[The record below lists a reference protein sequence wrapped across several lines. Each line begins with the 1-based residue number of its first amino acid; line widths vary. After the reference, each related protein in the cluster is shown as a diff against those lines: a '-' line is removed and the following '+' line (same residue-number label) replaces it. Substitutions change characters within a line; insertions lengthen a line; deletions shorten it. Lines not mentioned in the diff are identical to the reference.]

1 MFSWSALWFFFQN
14 IVPTC
19 CVLFDVTFGNPA
31 LFKFK
36 NVLSYFFFNFSNQNL
51 SAIFLWPILK
61 RAVISS
67 LPVITRLRILGAWEL
82 KFYVT
87 THIIL
92 RSDRSVWRQTAQR
105 SPLCQFPVRRGTCIL
120 VHLKINFWVCLPC
133 LKKRT
138 RNVFVRLA
146 DTHDVYQTNRLLN
159 IEVV

>member
-1 MFSWSALWFFFQN
+1 MIFFFK
-14 IVPTC
+14 ILYKLAV
-19 CVLFDVTFGNPA
+19 
-31 LFKFK
+31 
-36 NVLSYFFFNFSNQNL
+36 SYSASHSEIRHCSNLKMFCYFFFFNFYNQNL

-67 LPVITRLRILGAWEL
+67 LPVITPLRILGAWEL

-105 SPLCQFPVRRGTCIL
+105 SPLCQFPVSRGTCIL